1 MNDQRRRRCRRRQAR
16 SRTSAVCLWT
26 CILASALSSI
36 IADNESSQGKRHLVQ
51 QSSGMNDDT
60 NSQVNGYSSSEF
72 VSNTKTDENGEPLSP
87 TYANVADSPS
97 VVEASPPAA
106 APIIPKT
113 TRNVVSAYCRLR
125 PYKTSANREER
136 RGNVTLKPGFGDMR
150 RWRQNMSVY

>member
-1 MNDQRRRRCRRRQAR
+1 MNDQRRGRCRRRQAR

-36 IADNESSQGKRHLVQ
+36 IANNESSQGKRHLVQ
-51 QSSGMNDDT
+51 QSSG
-60 NSQVNGYSSSEF
+60 SSEF